1 MTGVRKWRTRTGHR
15 CRRQH
20 TRTATITTATR
31 RTGRVRRPT
40 RTRDGAAGPDVDGS
54 GSRAAMPTA
63 RRPGQP
69 RQVRGQGQDR
79 STRAA
84 GHCFRRAARAVRW
97 LGDNGSP
104 PTTRTPP
111 PKFGLNDS
119 RCRGLVDGGQGFLEH
134 LGRVAARPGGHVVHS
149 GCGDV
154 ESERFAHHEGHAV
167 GLALAPG
174 PTHLP
179 VEVTTADVRKL
190 VREDADAL
198 GLRQSELTHTSMAS
212 RLVHL
217 CAPPSDSQ
225 AGRTSSW

>member
-1 MTGVRKWRTRTGHR
+1 MLNS
-15 CRRQH
+15 RRAWHDGGSEVAHPDGTPVSQAAH

-40 RTRDGAAGPDVDGS
+40 RTRDGAAGPDIDGS
-54 GSRAAMPTA
+54 GPRAAMPTA

-154 ESERFAHHEGHAV
+154 ESSASH
-167 GLALAPG
+167 
-174 PTHLP
+174 
-179 VEVTTADVRKL
+179 TTKATLSASHSPRA
-190 VREDADAL
+190 R
-198 GLRQSELTHTSMAS
+198 LTS
-212 RLVHL
+212 R
-217 CAPPSDSQ
+217 
-225 AGRTSSW
+225 WK